1 MPKVF
6 TMQVGKWR
14 LAKDHDIK
22 IMDTT
27 VKSGYSIF
35 APTWD
40 MVLGIKNNSM
50 DEDTYSRLYRDML
63 VKSWK
68 ENRQK
73 WMDFLQS
80 DDQFALACY
89 CKAGVFCHRHL
100 LVKFLNQLCKQ
111 LDIPFEYYGELTDE
125 PLPENPHPVS
135 QHDPSPDPRSGGQR
149 PERQPTSGDGRTDR
163 GQSSGDSGTAGGS
176 G

>member
-1 MPKVF
+1 MPRVF

-14 LAKDHDIK
+14 LAKDREIK

-40 MVLGIKNNSM
+40 MVLGHKAKTM
-50 DEDTYSRLYRDML
+50 DDDTYSRLYHDML
-63 VKSWK
+63 VKSWM

-73 WMDFLQS
+73 WMDFLND
-80 DDQFALACY
+80 DDQYALACY

-100 LVKFLNQLCKQ
+100 LVKFLSKLCKQ
-111 LDIPFEYYGELTDE
+111 LGITFEYYGELTDE
-125 PLPENPHPVS
+125 QLPEHPHPVTQLVSSAQPDQS
-135 QHDPSPDPRSGGQR
+135 QRPRSDSDQLPADGAQADHQQR
-149 PERQPTSGDGRTDR
+149 PDD
-163 GQSSGDSGTAGGS
+163 
-176 G
+176 

>member
-14 LAKDHDIK
+14 LAKDRDIK

-40 MVLGIKNNSM
+40 MVLGHKNGSM
-50 DEDTYSRLYRDML
+50 DDDTYSRLYRDML
-63 VKSWK
+63 VRSWT

-100 LVKFLNQLCKQ
+100 LIKFLSQLCNQLG
-111 LDIPFEYYGELTDE
+111 IHFEYYGELTDE
-125 PLPENPHPVS
+125 PLPEHPHPVS
-135 QHDPSPDPRSGGQR
+135 QHPIQDTGGSPAGRTEHPAPAG
-149 PERQPTSGDGRTDR
+149 GDG
-163 GQSSGDSGTAGGS
+163 
-176 G
+176 

>member
-14 LAKDHDIK
+14 LAKDRDIK

-40 MVLGIKNNSM
+40 MVLGHKNGSM
-50 DEDTYSRLYRDML
+50 DDDTYSRLYRDML
-63 VKSWK
+63 VRSWT

-89 CKAGVFCHRHL
+89 CKAGVFCQRHL
-100 LVKFLNQLCKQ
+100 LIKFLSQLCKQ
-111 LDIPFEYYGELTDE
+111 LGIHFEYYGELTDE
-125 PLPENPHPVS
+125 PLPEHPHPVS
-135 QHDPSPDPRSGGQR
+135 QHPIQDTGGSPA
-149 PERQPTSGDGRTDR
+149 GRTD
-163 GQSSGDSGTAGGS
+163 QPAPAGGD